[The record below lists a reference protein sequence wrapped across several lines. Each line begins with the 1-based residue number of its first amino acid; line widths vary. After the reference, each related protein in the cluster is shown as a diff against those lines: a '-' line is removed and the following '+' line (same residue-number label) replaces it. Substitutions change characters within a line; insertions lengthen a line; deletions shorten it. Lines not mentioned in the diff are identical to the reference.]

1 MLTTGFKFFFGFAV
15 AAITAAILF
24 GYTTGG
30 SNIGPLTI
38 GYKGAVGAQLPYA
51 VLLIAGV
58 ASAALAGVLV
68 AFRDGDARAA
78 AQVLGVDTPPV
89 QRPTTASPWPLV
101 AAFGVGI
108 TAVGLVVHAAL
119 VALGLGVIV
128 LAALEW
134 TMDAWA
140 DRATGDPQANKALR
154 DQITRPFELPVG
166 GALIVAVVVLGLSR
180 VFLAL
185 PKEGAVW
192 LAMGVA
198 GVVFLVAVALVL
210 APRPSKN
217 VVAGV
222 LLVGGLA
229 VIGGGIAAAAIG
241 PREFEKHST
250 EHSTEKTGTAGTT
263 PSTGASGATTTTARK

>member
-15 AAITAAILF
+15 AAITAAVLF

-30 SNIGPLTI
+30 SNIGPLTV

-51 VLLIAGV
+51 VLLIAGA
-58 ASAALAGVLV
+58 ASGAIACGLA

-78 AQVLGVDTPPV
+78 AQVLGVDTVPV
-89 QRPTTASPWPLV
+89 QRPTSPSPWPLV
-101 AAFGVGI
+101 AAFGAGI
-108 TAVGLVVHAAL
+108 IAVGLVVHAAL
-119 VALGLGVIV
+119 FALGVAVLV

-134 TMDAWA
+134 MMDAWA
-140 DRATGDPQANKALR
+140 DRATGDPEVNKALR

-166 GALIVAVVVLGLSR
+166 GALVVAAVVLGMSR
-180 VFLAL
+180 LFLAL

-192 LAMGVA
+192 LAMAVA
-198 GVVFLVAVALVL
+198 AVVFLAAVALATL
-210 APRPSKN
+210 PRPSKN
-217 VVAGV
+217 VFAGV

-250 EHSTEKTGTAGTT
+250 EH
-263 PSTGASGATTTTARK
+263 TGASEGTTTTTPGATGGPTTTAHK